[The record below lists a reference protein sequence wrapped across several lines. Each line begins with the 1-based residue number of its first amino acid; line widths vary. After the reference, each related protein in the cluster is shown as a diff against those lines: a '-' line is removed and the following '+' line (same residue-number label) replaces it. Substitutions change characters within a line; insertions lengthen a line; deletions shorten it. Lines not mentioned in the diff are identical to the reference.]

1 MPHARDSCWPSTQT
15 LSQSWP
21 LVRRALIRHCGIM
34 RGQSKTEDPRTTH
47 CFADG
52 THLECC
58 APARAADYRNTNADG
73 RAPGISTHNPLPL
86 QEYNGR
92 WCTCVSGD
100 VCKQQFSTEAKW
112 TAVWVGDL
120 LVLAVRG
127 RPRCHGRPTGRL
139 PPESARQDSLA
150 AYVRLYPA
158 FAQRVKAYVARVS
171 RPSVRRVPSCTKSG
185 TRRRGRRSR
194 STTTRLNSRRS
205 LPLCT
210 RIPLDL
216 KRGPNHPKADLQCFS
231 PTGKRMAYPRKHSR
245 RECMAYRRQG
255 HAGST
260 VRASCAAFFFEKNK
274 PRV

>member
-1 MPHARDSCWPSTQT
+1 MPRARASRWPSTQT

-21 LVRRALIRHCGIM
+21 RVRLALVRHCGIL
-34 RGQSKTEDPRTTH
+34 RGHSEKEDPRTAH

-58 APARAADYRNTNADG
+58 APARATAYRNTNADG

-86 QEYNGR
+86 REYNGR

-139 PPESARQDSLA
+139 PPERARQDSLA

-171 RPSVRRVPSCTKSG
+171 RPSAHQGSARAQSQSD
-185 TRRRGRRSR
+185 TRRHRRPTQTTATR
-194 STTTRLNSRRS
+194 SNTGRS
-205 LPLCT
+205 LPFCT

-216 KRGPNHPKADLQCFS
+216 KRGPNHPKADLQCLS
-231 PTGKRMAYPRKHSR
+231 PAGKPMAYPRKHSR

-255 HAGST
+255 HTGST
-260 VRASCAAFFFEKNK
+260 VRASCAAFFS
-274 PRV
+274 